1 MRAAAQANSDKAQIQ
16 AKAGLQM
23 SYDELLDT
31 VRKYWEDKSRTPEET
46 KDDLENL
53 SAEIEIMIEALE

>member
-1 MRAAAQANSDKAQIQ
+1 
-16 AKAGLQM
+16 M
-23 SYDELLDT
+23 SYDELLDI

-53 SAEIEIMIEALE
+53 SAEIDIMVEALGE

>member
-1 MRAAAQANSDKAQIQ
+1 MRAAAQANCDEAQVQ

-23 SYDELLDT
+23 SYDELLEI

-53 SAEIEIMIEALE
+53 VAEIDIMIEALE